1 MQKDP
6 KARDVFDSLV
16 QITVGNG
23 RKLLFCRDRWID
35 GRSTTD
41 IAPLVVKKVKT
52 RAKNARTVA
61 QGLHDDLWTRDI
73 VGTISQAEAH
83 ECFLLWNAV
92 HEVQLDEGTEDR
104 FSWP

>member
-23 RKLLFCRDRWID
+23 RKLLFWRDRWID

-61 QGLHDDLWTRDI
+61 QGLLDDLWTRDI
-73 VGTISQAEAH
+73 VGTISQAEAPAL
-83 ECFLLWNAV
+83 ERGARGS
-92 HEVQLDEGTEDR
+92 D
-104 FSWP
+104 